1 MQDSMYQYMKV
12 GVVHFKA
19 FPECVN
25 GTGPFEKTVS
35 KLCEDDFFTAIEM
48 GLIKDVQQRQEVRRL
63 LDQSGLEVVY
73 ATQPTM
79 FPNKLN
85 LNHLDQGERTKAI
98 KAVFNC
104 LREAYDLG
112 ATAVRIPAGKD
123 PGPQHRE
130 EAKKLLIDSLSQILE
145 KAKEFGNPM
154 ITLKIFDRSIDK
166 ESLIGPA
173 PDARDIA
180 EALCPSYD
188 RFALLTDLSHFP
200 LLGEEIEYTLTTL
213 QKYVKAF
220 HLGNCVFKDKLSPM
234 YGDLQP
240 RFGVPG
246 GEVGLEMVSKYFRTL
261 ADLKLIGPDKLPV
274 MSAEVRPLLAG
285 ETSEII
291 LANTKRMIRQ
301 AWALA

>member
-1 MQDSMYQYMKV
+1 MQGSIYEYMKV
-12 GVVHFKA
+12 GIVHFKA
-19 FPECVN
+19 FPQCVN
-25 GTGPFEKTVS
+25 GVGPFEETVS

-48 GLIKDVQQRQEVRRL
+48 GTIKDVQQRQEVKKL

-73 ATQPTM
+73 ATQPVM
-79 FPNKLN
+79 FPGKLN
-85 LNHLDQGERTKAI
+85 LNHPDKGERKKAI

-104 LREAYDLG
+104 LKEAYDIG

-123 PGPQHRE
+123 PGDAGRE
-130 EAKKLLIDSLSQILE
+130 EGMKLLIDSFAQILE
-145 KAKEFGNPM
+145 EAKKFGNPM
-154 ITLKIFDRSIDK
+154 ITLKIFDRAIDK
-166 ESLIGPA
+166 ESIIGPA
-173 PDARDIA
+173 PDALRIA
-180 EALCPSYD
+180 EALSPSYD

-200 LLGEEIEYTLTTL
+200 LLGESIDYTLEML

-220 HLGNCVFKDKLSPM
+220 QIGNCVFKDRLSPM

-246 GEVGLEMVSKYFRTL
+246 GEVTTEMVSQYFRKL
-261 ADLKLIGPDKLPV
+261 ADLKLIGRDTRPV

-285 ETSEII
+285 ETSEIVI
-291 LANTKRMIRQ
+291 ANTKRVFKE

>member
-1 MQDSMYQYMKV
+1 MQGSIYEYMKV
-12 GVVHFKA
+12 GIVHFKA
-19 FPECVN
+19 YPECVN
-25 GTGPFEKTVS
+25 GVGPFEKTVS

-48 GLIKDVQQRQEVRRL
+48 GTIKDVQQRQEVRKL
-63 LDQSGLEVVY
+63 LDQSGMEVVY

-85 LNHLDQGERTKAI
+85 LNHLDGGERKKAI
-98 KAVFNC
+98 NAVFNC

-123 PGPQHRE
+123 PGPEKRE

-145 KAKEFGNPM
+145 KAKEYGNPL

-173 PDARDIA
+173 PDALDIA
-180 EALCPSYD
+180 EALSPTYD
-188 RFALLTDLSHFP
+188 RFGLLTDLSHFP
-200 LLGEEIEYTLTTL
+200 LLGEELDYTLPML
-213 QKYVKAF
+213 QKYLKAF
-220 HLGNCVFKDKLSPM
+220 HMGNCVMKDKLNPM

-246 GEVGLEMVSKYFRTL
+246 GEVDMMMVSKYFKKL
-261 ADLKLIGPDKLPV
+261 ADLNLIGRDKRPV

-285 ETSEII
+285 ETSEIVI
-291 LANTKRMIRQ
+291 ANTKRVFKE